1 VDVYKF
7 EREDLKKKI
16 EELYRFVDEKQDR
29 SEFEQYTDRSER
41 VLVSSVDELK
51 KDI

>member
-1 VDVYKF
+1 MEQYKQVFEELSTAVDVYKF

-29 SEFEQYTDRSER
+29 SDFE
-41 VLVSSVDELK
+41 
-51 KDI
+51 